1 MPPRDHR
8 HAAGSTAAPP
18 PEYAPQ
24 ARAERLIALGRLI
37 LACFSLLGIYLEPST
52 PARFPEATYSFLG
65 AYTLYA
71 AIVLVLAWRFPV
83 PSRRW
88 RLASHVTD
96 LILFTAFINLTEG
109 PASPFFLYFVF
120 SLFCATLRFRWRG
133 IVVTGAAATL
143 IYLGIAVGAL
153 ILNVPTFEWSRFA
166 VRVSYLGVITALLA
180 YIGVY
185 QEQLRSELATLAS
198 WPHGLHSTLD
208 AILRRALPHVAAVV
222 RAQRVLLVWE
232 ESEEPWVWIAL
243 WSGGE
248 LRVERV
254 PPGRFAMGELH
265 DASFMVQARATKPT
279 TVLSEGV
286 VVESDIDPVGEALRT
301 AYSIADV
308 VGVTMESESISGRLF
323 ALEVE
328 NATSDDLVLVH
339 VAGRLL
345 LASFEQ
351 FYFLQQVRQTAS
363 AEERLRLARDL
374 HDGVIQSLSG
384 VAIQL
389 EAIRHDAAR
398 DLDGALSRIERVQ
411 HVLEDEQRELRDLV
425 RELRP
430 TDLRVD
436 GAAELDRRLR
446 QIAERYLLE
455 WGMTVNVA
463 SMGGRRIPATAAL
476 EIYRIVNESLS
487 NAARHGRATKAD
499 VSIELEPDGVRI
511 HVRDNG
517 QGFSFEGRKTLQDLE
532 AMGLGPKTLRER
544 LSKLGGALTVD
555 SSNDG
560 ASVEASFALHP
571 DGGAS

>member
-1 MPPRDHR
+1 MAHRDHR
-8 HAAGSTAAPP
+8 HSSASSTAPP
-18 PEYAPQ
+18 PEYTPQ

-52 PARFPEATYSFLG
+52 PARFQEATYSFLG

-71 AIVLVLAWRFPV
+71 AIVLLLAWRLPV

-96 LILFTAFINLTEG
+96 LILFTVFINLTEG

-180 YIGVY
+180 YVGVY

-208 AILRRALPHVAAVV
+208 AILRRTLPHVAAVV
-222 RAQRVLLVWE
+222 RARRVLLVWE
-232 ESEEPWVWIAL
+232 ESEEPWVWVAL
-243 WSGGE
+243 WSGSA

-265 DASFMVQARATKPT
+265 DASFLVQARPSKPVM
-279 TVLSEGV
+279 VLSEGIV
-286 VVESDIDPVGEALRT
+286 IETDVDPVGESLRT
-301 AYSIADV
+301 AYSITDV
-308 VGVTMESESISGRLF
+308 VGVTIESESVSGRLF

-328 NATSDDLVLVH
+328 NATSDDLVLAH

-351 FYFLQQVRQTAS
+351 FFFVQQVRQTAS

-389 EAIRHDAAR
+389 ESIRHDAPI

-411 HVLEDEQRELRDLV
+411 LVLEGEQRELRDLV

-430 TDLRVD
+430 TDLRED

-455 WGMTVNVA
+455 WSMTVNVT
-463 SMGGRRIPATAAL
+463 STSGRRIPATAAL

-487 NAARHGRATKAD
+487 NAARHGHASIAD
-499 VSIELEPDGVRI
+499 VSIELQSEAVRI
-511 HVRDNG
+511 IVRDNG
-517 QGFSFEGRKTLQDLE
+517 EGFSFEGRKSLQDLE
-532 AMGLGPKTLRER
+532 TMGLGPKTLRER
-544 LSKLGGALTVD
+544 LSKLGGDLTVE

-560 ASVEASFALHP
+560 ASVEASFALQP
-571 DGGAS
+571 DRGSS